1 MSGYLS
7 APLWQHIAVLW
18 IYCNSFKRSFKYED
32 NCQAWAFQ
40 SLLSAKHIKTYI
52 NGTSEIEFRS
62 VIRTS
67 SVQYCYPLMLNS
79 WLEAITILQSGTSPP
94 GALSLESGN
103 KVPLQNFF
111 FPKKKKNGIQ
121 KVPATPSQGFQDH
134 ILQHYFQVCY
144 IKPPLIHTN
153 KEVFRVQKPG
163 KY

>member
-94 GALSLESGN
+94 GALSLDSGN

-111 FPKKKKNGIQ
+111 FPKKKKWNSKSSSHSLTRISR
-121 KVPATPSQGFQDH
+121 PHSATLLSGLLHQTTTDTH
-134 ILQHYFQVCY
+134 
-144 IKPPLIHTN
+144 
-153 KEVFRVQKPG
+153 
-163 KY
+163 

>member
-67 SVQYCYPLMLNS
+67 SVQYCYPLMLIS
-79 WLEAITILQSGTSPP
+79 WLEAITILQSGTSPL
-94 GALSLESGN
+94 GALSLDSGN

-111 FPKKKKNGIQ
+111 FSKKKKKMEFKKFQPLPHKDFKTTFCNIIFRF
-121 KVPATPSQGFQDH
+121 ATSNH
-134 ILQHYFQVCY
+134 H
-144 IKPPLIHTN
+144 
-153 KEVFRVQKPG
+153 
-163 KY
+163 

>member
-67 SVQYCYPLMLNS
+67 SVQYCYPLMLIS

-94 GALSLESGN
+94 GALPLEAGN

-111 FPKKKKNGIQ
+111 FQKKKWNSKSSSHFLARISR
-121 KVPATPSQGFQDH
+121 PHSATLLSG
-134 ILQHYFQVCY
+134 LLN
-144 IKPPLIHTN
+144 KAPLIHTN

>member
-67 SVQYCYPLMLNS
+67 SVQYCYPLMLIS
-79 WLEAITILQSGTSPP
+79 SLEAITILYSSTSPP
-94 GALSLESGN
+94 GALPLEVGN

-111 FPKKKKNGIQ
+111 FQKKWNSKSSSHFLARISR
-121 KVPATPSQGFQDH
+121 PHSATLLSGLLNQTTTDTH
-134 ILQHYFQVCY
+134 
-144 IKPPLIHTN
+144 
-153 KEVFRVQKPG
+153 
-163 KY
+163 